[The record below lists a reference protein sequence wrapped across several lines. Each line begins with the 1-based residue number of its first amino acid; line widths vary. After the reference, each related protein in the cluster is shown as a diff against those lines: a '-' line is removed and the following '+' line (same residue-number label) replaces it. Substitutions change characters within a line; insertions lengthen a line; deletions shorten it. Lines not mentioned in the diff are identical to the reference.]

1 MPEHAADD
9 TTQTAPAR
17 RPSRRFRVV
26 FCRFHAVGI
35 IHRPPAYHH
44 TNRGQASASLS
55 MLTDEDRELDLI
67 VFDRDETTLRRRL
80 DGVEPGARAYAEGA
94 VQAPRLTQRELP
106 QFVAEIIFH
115 TTSNGP
121 GPAHTSHDQGPP
133 TVASTTPDP

>member
-1 MPEHAADD
+1 MPEPAKDNTA
-9 TTQTAPAR
+9 QTVPTRRPAR
-17 RPSRRFRVV
+17 RFRSL

-35 IHRPPAYHH
+35 IQRPPIYHR

-80 DGVEPGARAYAEGA
+80 EGVEVGARAYAEGA

-106 QFVAEIIFH
+106 QFMAEIIFH
-115 TTSNGP
+115 TSSNGP